1 MRTMARTVPAT
12 KFGLSGASAKTHN
25 APGTS
30 TGRIGHKTETGYWW
44 FREDE
49 IESLQPDR
57 EAG

>member
-1 MRTMARTVPAT
+1 MARTVPAT